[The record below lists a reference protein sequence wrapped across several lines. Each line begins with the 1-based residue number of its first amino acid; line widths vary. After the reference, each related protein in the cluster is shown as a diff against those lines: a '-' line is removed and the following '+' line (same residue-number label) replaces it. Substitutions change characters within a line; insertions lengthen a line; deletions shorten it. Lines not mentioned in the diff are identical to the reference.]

1 MRRALCLE
9 LHLATE
15 VRGRTYTRSITPL
28 YLARPEIRKQ
38 FLSALWAIVHLAAEY
53 IATDPTCPMPAGLE
67 SFEDYTTTI
76 SFLTQSAGYADPLVL
91 PDLSGAG
98 NEEDT
103 EMADLLI
110 DLATRSAA
118 DTTFTRID
126 MVEAARNLGVLE
138 SLVGLPG
145 DKDLDQNQMK
155 RWGRQLQRWRG
166 RELTDT
172 KGRRFKFSRRKMM
185 KGATYP
191 LTFI

>member
-1 MRRALCLE
+1 
-9 LHLATE
+9 
-15 VRGRTYTRSITPL
+15 
-28 YLARPEIRKQ
+28 
-38 FLSALWAIVHLAAEY
+38 
-53 IATDPTCPMPAGLE
+53 MPAGLE

-98 NEEDT
+98 NEEET
-103 EMADLLI
+103 EMSDLLI
-110 DLATRSAA
+110 NLASKTTAN
-118 DTTFTRID
+118 TTFTRIE

-145 DKDLDQNQMK
+145 EKDLDSNQMK

-172 KGRRFKFSRRKMM
+172 KGRRFIFSRRKMT
-185 KGATYP
+185 KNSIYP